1 MDAMG
6 VGDRVLWKKRNPE
19 FSWRW
24 VGHSGRALL
33 KRWHLNWHLNE
44 EWKLASQ
51 RVNEKALLAEG
62 PHCFQSS
69 YRESPFHTWGFM
81 LIHSVW
87 IDKRTAT
94 RVEVVG
100 MVCSLQVF
108 ATCPVLRDS
117 YVVPSKNHRFS
128 LASSFY
134 KWGDDLGCFKG
145 FVTGFFISNGR
156 FETQIQNWLCE
167 LLFVQHYASCL
178 RVPVW

>member
-1 MDAMG
+1 MG
-6 VGDRVLWKKRNPE
+6 VSDRALWKKRGPE

-51 RVNEKALLAEG
+51 RVNEKPLQAEG

-69 YRESPFHTWGFM
+69 YQESPFHRWGFM

-87 IDKRTAT
+87 IDKRTGLLT
-94 RVEVVG
+94 SGVRHMPSG
-100 MVCSLQVF
+100 RGLLCSSIETQS
-108 ATCPVLRDS
+108 TP
-117 YVVPSKNHRFS
+117 
-128 LASSFY
+128 ASSFY
-134 KWGDDLGCFKG
+134 KWGDDSGHFKG
-145 FVTGFFISNGR
+145 FVTGFFISIGR

-178 RVPVW
+178 RVPFW